1 MFIQIMPE
9 NEAFSVPY
17 NPFDLG
23 KVWPHKDYPVTEVD
37 IID

>member
-1 MFIQIMPE
+1 MPE

-23 KVWPHKDYPVTEVD
+23 KAWSRKDYPVTEVNR
-37 IID
+37 ID